1 MYIQNH
7 FDLSIKSDLSNEGPM
22 SQWSG
27 LDYQEPEAGEY
38 NEIWWVL
45 VLASCLHREILFTN
59 NNVYECNGKNIVM
72 N

>member
-7 FDLSIKSDLSNEGPM
+7 FDLSIKSALSNEGPM

-27 LDYQEPEAGEY
+27 LDYQESEAGEY

-45 VLASCLHREILFTN
+45 VLASWDIVYKKIMFMSAMVKILS
-59 NNVYECNGKNIVM
+59 
-72 N
+72 

>member
-27 LDYQEPEAGEY
+27 LDHEEPEAGEY
-38 NEIWWVL
+38 NETWWVL
-45 VLASCLHREILFTN
+45 VLASSWDT
-59 NNVYECNGKNIVM
+59 VYK
-72 N
+72 